1 MEDEEDE
8 RRNENRN
15 VIVISVS
22 KRASGHHK
30 GRDKKKT
37 HLILDALI
45 KQIPMKVEEIH
56 VDEYR
61 CPACGAENTCGDI
74 SLIGDSYCPECG
86 QAIYQQN

>member
-1 MEDEEDE
+1 MK
-8 RRNENRN
+8 
-15 VIVISVS
+15 VS
-22 KRASGHHK
+22 KTTIRNYEIYDCAKWRSTIGETLMFRQQH
-30 GRDKKKT
+30 GIKKRG
-37 HLILDALI
+37 L
-45 KQIPMKVEEIH
+45 PMEVEEIH

>member
-1 MEDEEDE
+1 ME
-8 RRNENRN
+8 
-15 VIVISVS
+15 
-22 KRASGHHK
+22 
-30 GRDKKKT
+30 
-37 HLILDALI
+37 
-45 KQIPMKVEEIH
+45 VEEIH